1 MEIGYGSRMRNR
13 AIPEITEHDK
23 ARVRAMVIYEDAHVL
38 AFNKP
43 SGLAVQTRGNRG
55 TSLDH
60 LLWTF
65 ARSNGK
71 RPDLVH
77 RIDGGTSGL
86 ILAAKTKPA
95 AAFFNGAFA
104 ERRVQKRYLA
114 IVSGEVPVGER
125 GVCELALRKS
135 GRRVFAEGMAVAPPN
150 PSDPRAPQALGA
162 AMTARTDW
170 HVLARSGYKALIEAR
185 PQTGRMHQIRAH
197 LAGMGCAI
205 LGDHIYGEKRS
216 APRLMLH
223 AANLTLPHPDKKE
236 LALEAPVPDDFSE
249 LCIRLEL

>member
-1 MEIGYGSRMRNR
+1 MRNR
-13 AIPEITEHDK
+13 AIPHITEHDK
-23 ARVRAMVIYEDAHVL
+23 ARVRAMVVYEDAYLL

-77 RIDGGTSGL
+77 RIDVGTSGL
-86 ILAAKTKPA
+86 VVAAKTKPA
-95 AAFFNGAFA
+95 TAFFNAAFA

-114 IVSGEVPVGER
+114 GVSGILPEAETGR
-125 GVCELALRKS
+125 CTFGLRKS
-135 GRRVFAEGMAVAPPN
+135 GRRVYADGMDVPKR
-150 PSDPRAPQALGA
+150 DPTDTRAPSPLGQPMIA
-162 AMTARTDW
+162 ETDW
-170 HVLARSGYKALIEAR
+170 RVMARSGDIALIEAR
-185 PQTGRMHQIRAH
+185 PLTGRMHQIRAH

-205 LGDHIYGEKRS
+205 LGDHIYGDKRS

-223 AANLTLPHPDKKE
+223 AAGLKLPHPDKKE
-236 LALEAPVPDDFSE
+236 LALEAPVPDDFSD
-249 LCIRLEL
+249 IQVRLGL